1 MKENMYMHR
10 SIRMLVLIL
19 VIVGLGCAKP
29 PEEKEIKKS
38 KDTIEIVFEGVITPS
53 KEEKL
58 LSPISGK
65 ISRINLNKE
74 KKVEKNQVI
83 AEFERKEMELAYRKA
98 KADYERS
105 VIAAKYYSPVYP
117 VNRVIINNAKERL
130 LKTYDLYKTDMA
142 SLAELKTAE
151 DNYVSALTGEMR
163 RTQDIERAE
172 FDKRKAEEESG
183 KDMEK
188 ARLDMAKA
196 KYDLEHSRIVAP
208 IDGYLADFNVS
219 EGQNLSKGE
228 LIGRVVDIGDVFL
241 KGAISPGTYKYLKV
255 GTSINV
261 SCLTVPP
268 TKAKGVISAIS
279 PIVDPESGRMSVYVP
294 LKNPDYLLQPGVKC
308 LVSFI
313 MPKLISHR
321 KSACQT
327 SSRRLNLGLNKTL
340 QFFHDRIF
348 FVNECTKNLPV
359 YFVRDDIG
367 YLSYCFFKTIC
378 LPVRPFAEE
387 PHKYFTQ

>member
-1 MKENMYMHR
+1 MKENICTGS
-10 SIRMLVLIL
+10 SIRIL
-19 VIVGLGCAKP
+19 VFILIAISLGCAKP

-38 KDTIEIVFEGVITPS
+38 KDTIEIVFEGVITPA

-83 AEFERKEMELAYRKA
+83 VEFDREEMELAYRKA
-98 KADYERS
+98 RADYERS
-105 VIAAKYYSPVYP
+105 VIVARYYSPVYP

-172 FDKRKAEEESG
+172 FDRRKAEEESR

-196 KYDLEHSRIVAP
+196 KYYLEHSNVVAP
-208 IDGYLADFNVS
+208 IDGYLADFDISV
-219 EGQNLSKGE
+219 GQNLSKGE
-228 LIGRVVDIGDVFL
+228 FIGRVVDIGDVFL

-255 GTSINV
+255 GTSVNV
-261 SCLTVPP
+261 SCVTVPP
-268 TKAKGVISAIS
+268 VKAKAVISAMS
-279 PIVDPESGRMSVYVP
+279 PIVDPESGRMSLYIP
-294 LKNPDYLLQPGVKC
+294 LKNDDYFLQPGVKC
-308 LVSFI
+308 LISFI
-313 MPKLISHR
+313 MPR
-321 KSACQT
+321 KKAEQMGIDT
-327 SSRRLNLGLNKTL
+327 E
-340 QFFHDRIF
+340 Q
-348 FVNECTKNLPV
+348 NEDKANIKSQIKSPEV
-359 YFVRDDIG
+359 
-367 YLSYCFFKTIC
+367 K
-378 LPVRPFAEE
+378 
-387 PHKYFTQ
+387 